1 MLSPNFTFIKRS
13 LWKPSF
19 RTSCLK
25 IISEQVALMP
35 ASVESEGQAVGGVR
49 VSPATCQRSSQATAR
64 RVTARAARTPE
75 NARHTGARG
84 DETGTEERAP
94 ASRRSYSALP
104 RSLRPGRK
112 TRCAHA
118 GGPTVP
124 PLPAAPAPES
134 SGVAGGSRPTPS
146 LAPVAAPPLAVP
158 LGGGA
163 RGDASAVACAG
174 AVAVGTAP
182 WAASPALTPACRP
195 GSPPP
200 ELPASSSTYSRKSLY
215 D

>member
-158 LGGGA
+158 LGGGGEGRRKR
-163 RGDASAVACAG
+163 RGVRRGCCCGDGS
-174 AVAVGTAP
+174 VG
-182 WAASPALTPACRP
+182 RQP
-195 GSPPP
+195 GPDPSMPSW
-200 ELPASSSTYSRKSLY
+200 EPASRAPGLQLHLQQEVTI
-215 D
+215 